1 MVLIYCIEDIN
12 GLKYVGS
19 TKRNM
24 YVRFREHYSQKKM
37 NSLKCSSSKLDL
49 LNCEIYELE
58 WCEDSNRKE
67 REKYWINKLECVNQ
81 ITYNYDEMVY
91 RQENRDKKNLYNKEH
106 KKEQKKYNINYY
118 KKFNK
123 QIKEHHK
130 NLYHYQNSWGGDKRR
145 NNNLLEI
152 DVKLFE

>member
-24 YVRFREHYSQKKM
+24 YIRFREHYSQKKM
-37 NSLKCSSSKLDL
+37 NTAHCTSKKLDL

-67 REKYWINKLECVNQ
+67 RESYWINKLDCVNE
-81 ITYNYDEMVY
+81 IKYNYDEKEY
-91 RQENRDKKNLYNKEH
+91 NKQYSKKYQLEHRQEIKE
-106 KKEQKKYNINYY
+106 YNINYY
-118 KKFNK
+118 KNFSKN
-123 QIKEHHK
+123 IKDNNK
-130 NLYHYQNSWGGDKRR
+130 NLYHYQKSWGGDKRT

-152 DVKLFE
+152 DVKLFEY

>member
-37 NSLKCSSSKLDL
+37 NTSHCTSKKLDL

-58 WCEDSNRKE
+58 WCDDSNRKE
-67 REKYWINKLECVNQ
+67 REKHWINKLDCVNELK
-81 ITYNYDEMVY
+81 YNYDEK
-91 RQENRDKKNLYNKEH
+91 EYNKSDRRKEVH
-106 KKEQKKYNINYY
+106 RKHRNKNKDRNKKKLQEYD
-118 KKFNK
+118 
-123 QIKEHHK
+123 KER
-130 NLYHYQNSWGGDKRR
+130 NLFRRKRVV
-145 NNNLLEI
+145 NGCYEFIQMLNEY
-152 DVKLFE
+152 